1 MPPGHGFVIAY
12 LSCPV
17 GAEGAGSGNHC
28 VPVELSAMRRHRGG
42 PGDAA
47 EVEKVADKKASG
59 LEGVV
64 ALPSEICKVDGV
76 EGRLFYRGV
85 DVVELAQKS
94 TFEETSHL
102 LWYGELPTARELRQL
117 EERLA
122 CCRDLPQGIT
132 RIIATAGT
140 EPSEPMEVLRTS
152 ISAMARFDPQG
163 PVLRDQKADLD
174 LAILLAAKVPVIVA
188 TFHRI
193 RSGQDVIAPRDDLN
207 TAANFLWMLTGEKPD
222 SKKAKI
228 LDTALIL
235 HADHELNASTFAARV
250 AASTLADIYAAVS
263 AAMGALSGPLH
274 GGANEDVMHMLE
286 TIGDPA
292 RTERFVM
299 DRLAQG
305 KKTPGFGHRVY
316 KNRDPRGEALRPIV
330 AELYADPAHRPW
342 LEMWN
347 TVERVM
353 SEERHHLHPNLDFFA
368 ALLYRWLG
376 IPTDLF
382 TPVFA
387 CSRIVGW
394 TAHILEQY
402 ANNRLIRP
410 LAEYVGPVD
419 VPYVPIA
426 ERREEAAA

>member
-1 MPPGHGFVIAY
+1 M
-12 LSCPV
+12 
-17 GAEGAGSGNHC
+17 
-28 VPVELSAMRRHRGG
+28 
-42 PGDAA
+42 
-47 EVEKVADKKASG
+47 ADNKASG

-64 ALPSEICKVDGV
+64 ALPSAVCRVDGANAK
-76 EGRLFYRGV
+76 LFYRGV
-85 DVVELAQKS
+85 DVMELAKYS
-94 TFEETSHL
+94 SFEETAFL
-102 LWYGELPTARELRQL
+102 LWYGYLPNRAQLSVL

-132 RIIATAGT
+132 RIISTAGS
-140 EPSEPMEVLRTS
+140 EPAEPMEVLRTS

-174 LAILLAAKVPVIVA
+174 LAVLLAAKLPVIIA

-193 RSGQDVIAPRDDLN
+193 RTGQEIIPPREDLN
-207 TAANFLWMLTGEKPD
+207 SAANFLWMLTGEKPSD
-222 SKKAKI
+222 KQASI
-228 LDTALIL
+228 LDKALIL

-286 TIGDPA
+286 KIGDPA
-292 RTERFVM
+292 KTEQYVR
-299 DRLAQG
+299 DQLAHG
-305 KKTPGFGHRVY
+305 NKIPGFGHRVY
-316 KNRDPRGEALRPIV
+316 KNLDPRGEALRPIV
-330 AELYADPAHRPW
+330 LELYSSDPAQRPW
-342 LEMWN
+342 YEMWQ
-347 TVERVM
+347 TVEAIM
-353 SEERHHLHPNLDFFA
+353 SEEKHHLHPNLDFFA
-368 ALLYRWLG
+368 ALVYRWLG

-394 TAHILEQY
+394 TTHILEQY

-410 LAEYVGPVD
+410 RAEYVGPMD
-419 VPYVPIA
+419 VPYVPISDRSVEQDA
-426 ERREEAAA
+426 EAAA

>member
-1 MPPGHGFVIAY
+1 M
-12 LSCPV
+12 
-17 GAEGAGSGNHC
+17 
-28 VPVELSAMRRHRGG
+28 
-42 PGDAA
+42 
-47 EVEKVADKKASG
+47 ADKKAGG

-64 ALPSEICKVDGV
+64 ALPSTICRVDGANG
-76 EGRLFYRGV
+76 ELSYRGV
-85 DVVELAQKS
+85 DVMELAKYS
-94 TFEETSHL
+94 TFEETAYL
-102 LWYGELPTARELRQL
+102 LWYGYLPTRSQLRELEDRF
-117 EERLA
+117 A

-132 RIIATAGT
+132 RIIATAGN

-174 LAILLAAKVPVIVA
+174 LAMLLAAKLPVIVA

-193 RSGQDVIAPRDDLN
+193 RTGQEIIAPRDDLN
-207 TAANFLWMLTGEKPD
+207 SAANFLWMLTGEKP
-222 SKKAKI
+222 SEKKARI

-235 HADHELNASTFAARV
+235 HADHELNASTFTARV

-286 TIGDPA
+286 RIGDPA
-292 RTERFVM
+292 KTEQYVL
-299 DRLAQG
+299 DQLAEG
-305 KKTPGFGHRVY
+305 NKIPGFGHRVY
-316 KNRDPRGEALRPIV
+316 KNLDPRGEALRPIV
-330 AELYADPAHRPW
+330 AELYSDPAQRPW
-342 LEMWN
+342 LEMWQ
-347 TVERVM
+347 TVERIM
-353 SEERHHLHPNLDFFA
+353 SEEKHHLHPNLDFFA
-368 ALLYRWLG
+368 ALVYRWLG

-394 TAHILEQY
+394 TTHILEQY

-419 VPYVPIA
+419 VPYVPVN
-426 ERREEAAA
+426 ERAIQAAA